1 MDEPPADAFPD
12 NRLTARPRTRRLV
25 IAVAV
30 AGAIAAVP
38 AGVAL
43 AGSSDGSSGSSGGAK
58 NPADQRGGNHRGD
71 CPERDRQGGEDSQDS
86 AQI

>member
-1 MDEPPADAFPD
+1 MDEQPAYTRSS
-12 NRLTARPRTRRLV
+12 NRLTAGSRARRVV
-25 IAVAV
+25 IALAV
-30 AGAIAAVP
+30 AGALAAVP

-43 AGSSDGSSGSSGGAK
+43 AGSSDGSSGSSGGAT